1 MSHKTPKF
9 RHSLLA
15 RSVLVACGA
24 SATVLAVQPVLAQ
37 DAGAKLQRV
46 EVTGSAVRRTDAEAA
61 LSVQVVTKEEIARSG
76 VLSTEQLLQTISAL
90 SSAGGTQSS
99 EGAGLATYGNATI
112 SLRGLEEART
122 LVLVNGRRL
131 ATFASGSSGVNVNVI
146 PLSAIERVEV
156 LKDGASSIYGS
167 DAMAGVV
174 NFILVRSFDG
184 VEVGLTAG
192 SPTTAGGGQNGK
204 FTLTAGVGGDENSA
218 FKGVVSASF
227 EKDRVLFGK
236 DRSYAKSALNPPYY
250 VGTATGA
257 GNIEGGVI
265 PGVYPKPDRITTPAF
280 GASPG
285 TGYGN
290 PNAVSG
296 TCAAINMFDAGLTN
310 KGAPYCQYDSAAAV
324 GLVPDRELANFS
336 GNFAF
341 KLNDSAELFAD
352 ALYSRSTVI
361 QTYQPSPLRRS
372 FAVTNTRLA
381 AEGIDPSLIIYPSNP
396 NYPTAHL
403 TKYAPGLVGK
413 PVAVTA
419 RPEDFGGRQS
429 TDVATQTRVVAGVKG
444 IIAGQDYEVALMS
457 NVSKL
462 EGKYTGGYFSI
473 GDYNKIINDPSNN
486 WNPWAP
492 GGKQSGALA
501 DKLKTTQYI
510 GSSLDGVSKN
520 SGIDAKLA
528 GELFSMPAGPAQYAV
543 GIQSREDSISR
554 TPAEKPGTGDISGAG
569 GAAFAIDK
577 SRTMNGVFAEL
588 NVPIVKTLEANVS
601 ARTDRYSDFGTAN
614 TYKVSGRWQPTP
626 EVLVRSSYNTGFRA
640 PSLTDL
646 FAPQILGSTEQ
657 FNDPATGQTDLQVNG
672 ITGGNPNLSPEKS
685 NARSFGLV
693 LSPVKNFSVGFDWFN
708 IQVTDIIQTPSAQLV
723 VSKFRAGDP
732 AFKGLVK
739 LSGNDVDT
747 VTTLTSNLG
756 TADVVGVDIF
766 ANYRANFAAGRL
778 DIGMNGT
785 LMNKFDQTS
794 PAGAVS
800 KKVGT
805 TVEADG
811 TPVLGADTG
820 GVILKWKHTLAA
832 TWTQGDFATTFT
844 QNFSDSY
851 RVGNDLNDNPVY
863 IAAQSIY
870 DLNVAYKGIKKAT
883 LMLGVKNLFD
893 TQPGTFVPVSNQFQN
908 GYDVSQY
915 NPRGRYVYVTG
926 SYRF

>member
-24 SATVLAVQPVLAQ
+24 SASVLAVQPVLAQ

-61 LSVQVVTKEEIARSG
+61 LSVQVLTKEDIGRSG
-76 VLSTEQLLQTISAL
+76 VTSTEQLLQTISAL
-90 SSAGGTQSS
+90 SSSGSTNTST
-99 EGAGLATYGNATI
+99 GAGSATYGLATI
-112 SLRGLEEART
+112 SLRGLEAART

-131 ATFASGSSGVNVNVI
+131 ATFANGSAAVNVNVI

-184 VEVGLTAG
+184 IEVGLTAG

-204 FTLTAGVGGDENSA
+204 FTLTAGLGGDENSA
-218 FKGVVSASF
+218 FKGVVSASV
-227 EKDRVLFGK
+227 EKDRQLFGI
-236 DRSYAKSALNPPYY
+236 DRSYAKTAINPPFYR
-250 VGTATGA
+250 GSATGA
-257 GNIEGGVI
+257 GNIEGGII

-280 GASPG
+280 GGSPG

-290 PNAVSG
+290 PNAANG
-296 TCAAINMFDAGLTN
+296 TCAAIGMFDAGVTN
-310 KGAPYCQYDSAAAV
+310 KGAPFCQYDSASAV
-324 GLVPDRELANFS
+324 GLIPDRELANLS

-341 KLNDSAELFAD
+341 KLNDAAELFAD
-352 ALYSRSTVI
+352 ALYSRSTVT

-372 FAVTNTRLA
+372 FSTTNTRLA
-381 AEGIDPSLIIYPSNP
+381 AEGIDPALIIYPSNP

-403 TKYAPGLVGK
+403 TKYAPGLLGK

-419 RPEDFGGRQS
+419 RPQDFGGRQS

-444 IIAGQDYEVALMS
+444 VVVGQDYEVALIS

-462 EGKYTGGYFSI
+462 EGTYTGGYFSI
-473 GDYNKIINDPSNN
+473 GDYNKIINDPANN

-492 GGKQSGALA
+492 GGVQSGALA
-501 DKLKTTQYI
+501 AKLKSTQYL
-510 GSSLDGVSKN
+510 GSSLDGTSKN
-520 SGIDAKLA
+520 TGLDAKLA
-528 GELFSMPAGPAQYAV
+528 GELFNMPAGPAQYAV
-543 GIQSREDSISR
+543 GFQSREDSISR
-554 TPAEKPGTGDISGAG
+554 VPAPKPGSGDISGAG
-569 GAAFAIDK
+569 GAAFAIDRT
-577 SRTMNGVFAEL
+577 RTMNGVFAEL

-640 PSLTDL
+640 PTLTEL
-646 FAPQILGSTEQ
+646 YAPQILGSTEQ
-657 FNDPATGQTDLQVNG
+657 FNDPATGQTNLQVNG
-672 ITGGNPNLSPEKS
+672 ITGGNPNLLPEKS
-685 NARSFGLV
+685 SARSLGLV
-693 LSPVKNFSVGFDWFN
+693 LSPMKNLSIGFDWFN

-723 VSKFRAGDP
+723 VSKFRSGDP
-732 AFKGLVK
+732 AFRGLVK
-739 LSGNDVDT
+739 LSGTDVDT
-747 VTTLTSNLG
+747 VTTLSSNLG
-756 TADVVGVDIF
+756 TADVVGLDVF
-766 ANYRANFAAGRL
+766 ANYRANFSAGRL

-785 LMNKFDQTS
+785 LMNKFDQSS
-794 PAGAVS
+794 PSGEVS

-805 TVEADG
+805 IVDNDG
-811 TPVLGADTG
+811 TPVLGADGG
-820 GVILKWKHTLAA
+820 GVVLKWKHTLAA
-832 TWTQGDFATTFT
+832 TWTQGSFATTFT
-844 QNFSDSY
+844 QNFTDSY
-851 RVGNDLNDNPVY
+851 RVGNDLNGEAVY
-863 IAAQSIY
+863 VAAQSIY
-870 DLNVAYKGIKKAT
+870 DLNFAYKGIKKAT
-883 LMLGVKNLFD
+883 LMLGVKNILN

-908 GYDVSQY
+908 GYDISQY
-915 NPRGRYVYVTG
+915 DPRGRFVYVSGT
-926 SYRF
+926 YRF